1 MIYRLHSI
9 VLQFPFILSNTFVLV
24 EVDISANLVLRFFL
38 EIAAF
43 SGYFYWGWS
52 IHTGNGRYFWSIG
65 LFLFIAVLW
74 GAFRVPGDP
83 SSGGR
88 VFIAVPGIVRLFI
101 EVSVFAGSV
110 FVIYQSGKENY
121 AYLLGVLVLFHY
133 IVGYRRVLWLL
144 EQ

>member
-1 MIYRLHSI
+1 

-65 LFLFIAVLW
+65 LFLFIAILW

-83 SSGGR
+83 SSGEK
-88 VFIAVPGIVRLFI
+88 VFIAVPGIFMLFI
-101 EVSVFAGSV
+101 KLIVFAGSV
-110 FVIYQSGKENY
+110 ALLNHSGKERY
-121 AYLLGVLVLFHY
+121 SQLLGVFVLIHY
-133 IVGYRRVLWLL
+133 IIGYC
-144 EQ
+144 